1 MKRSQSAENWRKS
14 IPGRGHSLCKGPG
27 AGPCLVLLE
36 AQQEG
41 LCGRSRVSKG
51 ERWRR
56 EGQGGGKIP
65 LHIFV
70 QGLVGCREYLN
81 FWRWVPKGCGQRRGG
96 TCLGAH
102 GCYLDAIWSLQRVQ
116 TVGSQSWGTRWK
128 GLHWSRGA
136 RMGNSQGEAVE
147 RKSGWVRVVGGL
159 SRCAEGL
166 RAPFSRGT

>member
-96 TCLGAH
+96 TCLGVH
-102 GCYLDAIWSLQRVQ
+102 GCYLVAAESADCGEPKLGDQVEGTPLVQ
-116 TVGSQSWGTRWK
+116 GSKDGKQPG
-128 GLHWSRGA
+128 
-136 RMGNSQGEAVE
+136 
-147 RKSGWVRVVGGL
+147 
-159 SRCAEGL
+159 
-166 RAPFSRGT
+166 